1 MRGLCSEPSSG
12 CGAVVTAEVLSEML
26 ILVLVAAAGM
36 RLCPLVGAQPL
47 CRARTVRTGK
57 VFNVMQAVD
66 GDVLYFPST
75 TPRVIKHP
83 CRKNVA
89 VYLGRQLFFTT
100 DSFKSSLPPLTIPSS
115 KQVGVPAVTSVHF
128 IGSLLLLV
136 VNQKVYIYNYREVS
150 WKSSVGINHP
160 VSHISG
166 DNCCFTSNVF
176 CIDINNRIFAYLLG
190 EPVSQAHIYESTNG
204 GRRFTKYTYEGQ
216 AQLVG
221 SLGGIFN
228 LYGLSQIG
236 MLIIYRNKGTF
247 KYSHHP
253 LDRSLGLA
261 FNYNET
267 LNVAIV
273 PGHRGL
279 LILWSENSLL
289 FSHNSGQLVD
299 SIPVKLGDQILYRS
313 LSQANATIHTIAFN
327 EYELAVLTKEDHLYY
342 GSMGLLSGSLIKFA
356 DQPIWSQD
364 AAMMF
369 LNSGM
374 LEIVTP
380 LPDPASSAFDFKKCL
395 LNIQE
400 LLMDPELEV
409 DNCKLEYLDGDFVQ
423 ALYTIDMHSKLEFSA
438 TLVTGQGTSPIPL
451 DIYLKQQQH
460 WGRTDPNFTSS
471 LRRATI
477 STLTVDI
484 ANKEMSCID
493 IKPLSTLISIGCNL
507 DKKIIV
513 QNKVSACS
521 MGILDSMV
529 LQDNYNYIVEKEFY
543 DLSFQGNKSTKNQ
556 VVHYPYDR
564 LGCPRLVYH
573 DTPWR
578 PVIELWQD
586 GHFEEVVKADYVLR
600 EVNGLFTYSYT
611 LSVKQAGC
619 YYQPQNWTTIIK
631 EMGEPTWD
639 RENYV
644 SCFDDENTVPLQW
657 PEIPYQILGGRTENS
672 IVFGPRNGIYIFFLA
687 IVDPYY
693 SYCHLQ
699 TMFSI
704 YVHGAYPPLSVNP
717 GFTMVML
724 MGGIML
730 ALWLAYV
737 IPKLLSSNQGQRIKM
752 FGARLCWR
760 CKRLC
765 RCHWLRSP
773 KLAPK

>member
-1 MRGLCSEPSSG
+1 
-12 CGAVVTAEVLSEML
+12 ML

-150 WKSSVGINHP
+150 WKSSVGMNKSP
-160 VSHISG
+160 CSHISG

-267 LNVAIV
+267 LNVAIAS
-273 PGHRGL
+273 
-279 LILWSENSLL
+279 ISET
-289 FSHNSGQLVD
+289 G
-299 SIPVKLGDQILYRS
+299 Y
-313 LSQANATIHTIAFN
+313 T
-327 EYELAVLTKEDHLYY
+327 
-342 GSMGLLSGSLIKFA
+342 
-356 DQPIWSQD
+356 
-364 AAMMF
+364 
-369 LNSGM
+369 
-374 LEIVTP
+374 
-380 LPDPASSAFDFKKCL
+380 
-395 LNIQE
+395 
-400 LLMDPELEV
+400 
-409 DNCKLEYLDGDFVQ
+409 LDG
-423 ALYTIDMHSKLEFSA
+423 TI
-438 TLVTGQGTSPIPL
+438 QYRL

>member
-1 MRGLCSEPSSG
+1 
-12 CGAVVTAEVLSEML
+12 ML

-150 WKSSVGINHP
+150 WKSSVGMNKSP
-160 VSHISG
+160 CSHISG

-289 FSHNSGQLVD
+289 FSHNSGDVD
-299 SIPVKLGDQILYRS
+299 SIPVKLGDRS
-313 LSQANATIHTIAFN
+313 CTAPSH

-342 GSMGLLSGSLIKFA
+342 GSMGLLQVPARLEWIIMRLQLWAQSDLRLAFWYGRGPPPILIFNFFVVMGSCLCCLVCVLYPRA
-356 DQPIWSQD
+356 Q
-364 AAMMF
+364 AR
-369 LNSGM
+369 
-374 LEIVTP
+374 
-380 LPDPASSAFDFKKCL
+380 PASL
-395 LNIQE
+395 LLSVLRGWDHNTRG
-400 LLMDPELEV
+400 LLPG
-409 DNCKLEYLDGDFVQ
+409 KLSLPPLVCGGARHSLGLQASISETGYTLDG
-423 ALYTIDMHSKLEFSA
+423 TI
-438 TLVTGQGTSPIPL
+438 QYRL

-765 RCHWLRSP
+765 SWHRSRAGSP
-773 KLAPK
+773 LGSRLTPREAGADP

>member
-12 CGAVVTAEVLSEML
+12 CVAVVTAEVLSEML

-150 WKSSVGINHP
+150 WKSSVGMNKSP
-160 VSHISG
+160 CSHISG

-267 LNVAIV
+267 LNVAIAS
-273 PGHRGL
+273 
-279 LILWSENSLL
+279 ISET
-289 FSHNSGQLVD
+289 G
-299 SIPVKLGDQILYRS
+299 Y
-313 LSQANATIHTIAFN
+313 T
-327 EYELAVLTKEDHLYY
+327 
-342 GSMGLLSGSLIKFA
+342 
-356 DQPIWSQD
+356 
-364 AAMMF
+364 
-369 LNSGM
+369 
-374 LEIVTP
+374 
-380 LPDPASSAFDFKKCL
+380 
-395 LNIQE
+395 
-400 LLMDPELEV
+400 
-409 DNCKLEYLDGDFVQ
+409 LDG
-423 ALYTIDMHSKLEFSA
+423 TI
-438 TLVTGQGTSPIPL
+438 QYRL